1 MKEAGRIKQTR
12 AQESSRRATAGFEMA
27 IFQHRSNRTDPQQN
41 ESDLN
46 CLTQSAATSEYAS
59 MVA

>member
-27 IFQHRSNRTDPQQN
+27 IFQHRSDRTDPQQN
-41 ESDLN
+41 EV
-46 CLTQSAATSEYAS
+46 T
-59 MVA
+59 